1 MTTPREQLAQARP
14 QDPAASGDPAGIP
27 ERTGNAAAQAQAP
40 TSDTALY
47 IYALV
52 PEDTELPPRVSGL
65 DGRPLHLVT
74 APGTGLAALVH
85 RSAPA
90 PYQGPDEQ
98 VRRWVA
104 EQDAALVAV
113 WERVGTAL
121 PMTFNVL
128 VPAGPE
134 ASAEERVRNWLTGR
148 AEVLRAMLDTL
159 RGRAEVRVEIS
170 VDREAVT
177 EDDEEARAIQEEMAG
192 RSPGLRR
199 MLAKRLDRMRKEASD
214 RLADTLH
221 GAVRRRL
228 AAVADDISERA
239 GRGPGSGE
247 VSVFAGA
254 LLVRHED
261 IDTVGAL
268 LADIQE
274 EQPAA
279 VIRYLGPWPPY
290 SFTELPA
297 APGAEEEQGDAGPE
311 GR

>member
-1 MTTPREQLAQARP
+1 MTTPREHLAQAGP
-14 QDPAASGDPAGIP
+14 QAPAASGDPAADAP
-27 ERTGNAAAQAQAP
+27 DRTV
-40 TSDTALY
+40 DTALY
-47 IYALV
+47 VYALV
-52 PEDTELPPRVSGL
+52 PEDTELPPHVSGL

-90 PYQGPDEQ
+90 PYQGPDDQ
-98 VRRWVA
+98 VRQWVA

-113 WERVGTAL
+113 WERMGTAL

-128 VPAGPE
+128 VPADPE
-134 ASAEERVRNWLTGR
+134 ASAEERVRDWLTGR
-148 AEVLRAMLDTL
+148 AEVLRTMLDAL
-159 RGRAEVRVEIS
+159 GGRAEVRVEIS

-177 EDDEEARAIQEEMAG
+177 EDDDEARAIQEEMAG

-199 MLAKRLDRMRKEASD
+199 MLAKRLDRIRKEAAD

-279 VIRYLGPWPPY
+279 RIRYLGPWPPY
-290 SFTELPA
+290 SFTELPG
-297 APGAEEEQGDAGPE
+297 APGAEDPE
-311 GR
+311 GDTGPGETPVGGTYA